1 MPQFSLYLF
10 GPPRLE
16 RDGQPVPIER
26 RKVTALLS
34 YLALMPQPHS
44 RDSLATLLWPGYGQ
58 KDARAHLRRTLSELN
73 KVIGKERLETTRQ
86 TIRLHKNEDS
96 WVDVWQFERLLAS
109 CQTHGH
115 DESSICEQCLIAIE
129 EAVALYQ
136 NDFLA
141 GFTLA
146 DSEDFD
152 DWQTVQ
158 SEQLRQQLF
167 GSLEK
172 LVSGYSESGQFEQA
186 IAHAQRWLAIDPL
199 HEPAHRHLMQL
210 YAWRGDRVTAVTQ
223 YQECVR
229 LLAEELAVEPSETT
243 TQLYEQ
249 IRAGEIEAPTTTP
262 IRLTPST
269 SILTSVSTSSPP
281 PTNLP
286 AQLTPFYGREE
297 ELARLQ
303 TYLDNDETRLVTI
316 VGEGGV
322 GKSRLALAAAEQ
334 RMGRYEEGVWFIS
347 MVDIVE
353 PTGANQRQHQMN
365 LLATSI
371 AEVLGLALVDSEQ
384 ISIQEQVLSHIQNQE
399 MLFILDNF
407 EHLMLATDFV
417 IELLRR
423 APNVQVMVT
432 SRESLMVQAE
442 HLLRLSGLPLPP
454 HPDQSSDERH
464 DEDYRLY
471 ASIQLFVERVQRHLP
486 DFEPTPANLLDIA
499 HICGSVMGLPLG
511 IELAAAWAGHYTCA
525 EIAASLKKR
534 DLDFLAVPHRDIPD
548 RHRSLRAIFDY
559 SWDLLDPS
567 NQQSLAQ
574 LSVFRGNIQRQAAL
588 EVTQAT
594 MHDLIALVNKSLL
607 RQTAPGQFEMH
618 NLLRQFAAEK
628 LDALDPEK
636 QVQTKHA
643 TYFLHYVQ
651 QNETQLFQSEGTQ
664 ATTNLQAVFGNVRK
678 AQHWAMETNDW
689 NAFSG
694 AVPGLMRF
702 YQLKHLYQ
710 EGLEVF
716 GFAQYHIRMLTSD
729 EARATASPEEVR
741 KAEQLFNRIR
751 PFVAKRR
758 KRSLPFETNFEE

>member
-10 GPPRLE
+10 GLPRIE
-16 RDGQPVPIER
+16 RDGQPIPIER

-44 RDSLATLLWPGYGQ
+44 RDTLATLLWPGYGQ

-73 KVIGKERLETTRQ
+73 KVVGKKQLETNRQ
-86 TIRLHKNEDS
+86 SIRLIQNEDS
-96 WVDVWQFERLLAS
+96 WVDVWQFEGLLDS
-109 CQTHGH
+109 CLTHGH
-115 DESSICEQCLIAIE
+115 DENSVCEQCLTAIE
-129 EAVALYQ
+129 EAIALYQ
-136 NDFLA
+136 DDFLA

-146 DSEDFD
+146 DSPDFD

-158 SEQLRQQLF
+158 GEQLRQQLF
-167 GSLEK
+167 GSLER
-172 LVSGYSESGQFEQA
+172 LVTGYSESGQFEQA
-186 IAHAQRWLAIDPL
+186 IAHAQRWLTIDPL

-210 YAWRGDRVTAVTQ
+210 YAWRGDRVMAVTQ
-223 YQECVR
+223 YQEYVR
-229 LLAEELAVEPSETT
+229 LLAEELAVEPSETMVA
-243 TQLYEQ
+243 LFEQ
-249 IRAGEIEAPTTTP
+249 IRTGDIEAPAATP
-262 IRLTPST
+262 IRLAPST
-269 SILTSVSTSSPP
+269 SASSSVPP

-297 ELARLQ
+297 ELDRLQ
-303 TYLDNDETRLVTI
+303 TYLDNDKTRLVTI

-334 RMGRYEEGVWFIS
+334 RMGRYEQGIWFIS

-353 PTGANQRQHQMN
+353 SVGTNQRQHQMN
-365 LLATSI
+365 LLATSM
-371 AEVLGLALVDSEQ
+371 AEVLSLTLVDPEQ
-384 ISIQEQVLSHIQNQE
+384 VSIQEQVLSHIQDQE

-423 APNVQVMVT
+423 VPNVQVVVT

-454 HPDQSSDERH
+454 RPEQHGNKIPE
-464 DEDYRLY
+464 EDYRLY
-471 ASIQLFVERVQRHLP
+471 ASIQLFIERAQRHLP

-499 HICGSVMGLPLG
+499 QICGTVMGLPLG
-511 IELAAAWAGHYTCA
+511 IELAAAWTGHYTCE

-534 DLDFLAVPHRDIPD
+534 DLDFLTVPHRDLPD

-559 SWDLLDPS
+559 SWDLLDPT
-567 NQQSLAQ
+567 NQRALAQ
-574 LSVFRGNIQRQAAL
+574 LSVFRGSIQRQAAL

-628 LDALDPEK
+628 LDELDPDQK
-636 QVQTKHA
+636 VQSQHA
-643 TYFLHYVQ
+643 IYFLRYVQ
-651 QNETQLFQSEGTQ
+651 QNETQLFQPDRTQ
-664 ATTNLQAVFGNVRK
+664 ATANLQAVFGNVRK
-678 AQHWAMETNDW
+678 AQHWAMETDDW
-689 NAFSG
+689 HAFSG

-716 GFAQYHIRMLTSD
+716 GFAQYHIRRLTND
-729 EARATASPEEVR
+729 EARATISPEEIR
-741 KAEQLFNRIR
+741 KAEQLLNRIR

-758 KRSLPFETNFEE
+758 KRTLPLETNFEE